1 MDTGWVVVITVFS
14 IFSVIVLICN
24 CIQCV
29 NKQAHAVSVYN
40 SDVKSQKRVKERQR
54 RKDAAQ
60 QVNIDNLLRGKTDS
74 EQDSLLRQ
82 YRINAANKLN
92 QEIHARE
99 QKEEATRRIWRN
111 ASKAQLDVLWEESR
125 KASAEER
132 RIKTIDDDALDLEI
146 EAQER
151 QTKEAAKHPG
161 NNMSISHPGQH
172 GSQVQYSV
180 LPSQTPLNVQVWSH

>member
-1 MDTGWVVVITVFS
+1 MDTEWVVLITIFS

-29 NKQAHAVSVYN
+29 NKQAHAVSVNNYN
-40 SDVKSQKRVKERQR
+40 VKLRKREKERDR
-54 RKDAAQ
+54 RKDAAE
-60 QVNIDNLLRGKTDS
+60 QVNIDNLLRNKTHS
-74 EQDSLLRQ
+74 EQDSIMRQ
-82 YRINAANKLN
+82 YRINKANNLK
-92 QEIHARE
+92 QTIKARE
-99 QKEEATRRIWRN
+99 QKEEARSKIWRN
-111 ASKAQLDVLWEESR
+111 ASKAELDVLWEESR

-132 RIKTIDDDALDLEI
+132 RIKIINDDALDLEI

-151 QTKEAAKHPG
+151 QEKEAAKHPG

-180 LPSQTPLNVQVWSH
+180 LPSQMPLNVQVWSH